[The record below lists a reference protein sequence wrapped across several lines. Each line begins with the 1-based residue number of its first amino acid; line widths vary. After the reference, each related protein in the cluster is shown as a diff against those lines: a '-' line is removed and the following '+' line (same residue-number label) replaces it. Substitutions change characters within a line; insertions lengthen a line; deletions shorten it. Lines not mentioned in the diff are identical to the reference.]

1 MENDLWIN
9 KYRPTQ
15 ISQIVGNKIQI
26 DQFLN
31 WLNNINISKKL
42 TVIISGYQG
51 IGKTLIIK
59 LVLEENGYNVRIINP
74 NEIKDHRL
82 YDDFNDY
89 HNFSNSIYSKISFNK
104 NNFNKIA
111 LIFDETENITLTN
124 EKKYILDIYKEN
136 NKSKNFP
143 LIFISNNRH
152 SKLLYDLKKGCTEII
167 FTRPSYD
174 ELKPL
179 IIDIYNKEGIK
190 LENYDS
196 LINKIIQFS
205 QFDIRRLIN
214 LLQELSFHLKDNNI
228 LYETDINSFIEKSRE
243 KNIDIGLFES
253 TEKVLNNYLDYET
266 LIKLYENEKVL
277 LPLMIHENYFK
288 KILKQTS
295 LPFDEIMNI
304 MIKVSD
310 SISKGDNVETSI
322 YTDQNW
328 YLQNIHGFYTCI
340 NTSFWINKNNS
351 HDLLYDDIKFSSDL
365 NKTSLKNINK
375 KNIMNLSK
383 LINNKTNQ
391 EILMLNKICNHLI
404 KKHNDYILINILN
417 KYNKNIGIKEIELYL
432 KIDKTTEFNVLESKE
447 KKRLLKHIK

>member
-89 HNFSNSIYSKISFNK
+89 HNFSNSIYYKISFNK

-167 FTRPSYD
+167 FKSY
-174 ELKPL
+174 KFGSP
-179 IIDIYNKEGIK
+179 K
-190 LENYDS
+190 LGSTFGGEITVALFPEN
-196 LINKIIQFS
+196 
-205 QFDIRRLIN
+205 
-214 LLQELSFHLKDNNI
+214 
-228 LYETDINSFIEKSRE
+228 T
-243 KNIDIGLFES
+243 IG
-253 TEKVLNNYLDYET
+253 
-266 LIKLYENEKVL
+266 
-277 LPLMIHENYFK
+277 
-288 KILKQTS
+288 
-295 LPFDEIMNI
+295 
-304 MIKVSD
+304 
-310 SISKGDNVETSI
+310 
-322 YTDQNW
+322 
-328 YLQNIHGFYTCI
+328 
-340 NTSFWINKNNS
+340 
-351 HDLLYDDIKFSSDL
+351 
-365 NKTSLKNINK
+365 
-375 KNIMNLSK
+375 
-383 LINNKTNQ
+383 
-391 EILMLNKICNHLI
+391 
-404 KKHNDYILINILN
+404 
-417 KYNKNIGIKEIELYL
+417 
-432 KIDKTTEFNVLESKE
+432 
-447 KKRLLKHIK
+447 